1 MFTLMTETRGLG
13 EACRLF
19 LLSEEMG
26 LNTGHFERQI
36 HAFVSN
42 KFYSSLWP
50 FFFLTVASSM
60 FFRPCDIQG
69 PYIARLECYFLIF
82 SSMTT
87 KV

>member
-13 EACRLF
+13 EACRMF

-50 FFFLTVASSM
+50 FFFLLWHLV
-60 FFRPCDIQG
+60 C
-69 PYIARLECYFLIF
+69 F
-82 SSMTT
+82 SVLVIS
-87 KV
+87 KVPILLG